1 MIEDALTLRV
11 YGLIELAPNIAHT
24 CTPADRSGKKK
35 RQFKS
40 FMWDADTFE
49 G

>member
-1 MIEDALTLRV
+1 MIEGALTLRV
-11 YGLIELAPNIAHT
+11 YELIELAPSIAHF
-24 CTPADRSGKKK
+24 CTPAVSSGKKK